1 MSHVDVLGVMDF
13 NDSHVRSL
21 VAKVEG
27 LALSEQEQAA
37 LSALVDAAELAD
49 GDVAGFGAGF
59 PIGMRMFN
67 VLGVG
72 SSAGANPDG
81 VQSTAGGSPDGVV
94 TYTIND

>member
-1 MSHVDVLGVMDF
+1 MT
-13 NDSHVRSL
+13 
-21 VAKVEG
+21 
-27 LALSEQEQAA
+27 LSEQEQAA

-67 VLGVG
+67 VLGVASTASG
-72 SSAGANPDG
+72 NPEG
-81 VQSTAGGSPDGVV
+81 VASTAGGNPEGVV